1 MFNLRNL
8 KYCLLVLLLLTTA
21 CSGGGTPAPSQE
33 GITVSGSPSTPIR
46 VHMSMPFAPTVNQ
59 DIQVDLQVSSAE
71 AVKDV
76 QVSFELPEGVELVSS
91 QAQEPIDLDAGETFN
106 FSAVIRF
113 TSPGQYA
120 INGLA
125 LSDEIAPGTRWGD
138 LATIYITVGETSSS
152 FGNETTAGEQ
162 GGSGGGSGGGEGGN
176 GYSDCTNPAEN
187 QPGCVPPP
195 PVHVP
200 AIECPP
206 PSSEPATP
214 ISLALTAPVTAK
226 ADEIIAVTVIV
237 CSIKD
242 APQTQ
247 VTLELPAGVELLQ
260 GAVAWQADLLANQP
274 LSFTLSIRFTASGEY
289 SLSAT
294 ALYSFAEGTVW
305 GDSRSVVVK
314 VK

>member
-8 KYCLLVLLLLTTA
+8 NYCLLALLLLTTA
-21 CSGGGTPAPSQE
+21 CSGGGTPAPTQE

-46 VHMSMPFAPTVNQ
+46 VQMSMPFAPTVNQ
-59 DIQVDLQVSSAE
+59 DVQVDLQVSSAE
-71 AVKDV
+71 AVKGV
-76 QVSFELPEGVELVSS
+76 EVSFELPEGVELVSS
-91 QAQEPIDLDAGETFN
+91 QAQEQIDLDAGGI
-106 FSAVIRF
+106 FSLSVVIRF
-113 TSPGQYA
+113 TRPGQYA
-120 INGLA
+120 INGQA
-125 LSDEIAPGTRWGD
+125 LSEEIAPGTRWGD

-152 FGNETTAGEQ
+152 FGGETTAGEQ
-162 GGSGGGSGGGEGGN
+162 GGSGGGSGGGEGGS
-176 GYSDCTNPAEN
+176 GYSDCANPAAD

-195 PVHVP
+195 PVPVP

-214 ISLALTAPVTAK
+214 ISLALTAPDTAR
-226 ADEIIAVTVIV
+226 ADEIIAVTVVV
-237 CSIKD
+237 CSIQD

-260 GAVAWQADLLANQP
+260 GALAWQADLLANQP

-305 GDSRSVVVK
+305 GDSSLVVVR

>member
-1 MFNLRNL
+1 MFKLRNL
-8 KYCLLVLLLLTTA
+8 NYCLLALLLLATA
-21 CSGGGTPAPSQE
+21 CSGVGKPAPTQE
-33 GITVSGSPSTPIR
+33 SITVPGSPSTPVR
-46 VHMSMPFAPTVNQ
+46 VQMSMPFAPTVNQ
-59 DIQVDLQVSSAE
+59 DVQVDLQVSSAE
-71 AVKDV
+71 AVKGV
-76 QVSFELPEGVELVSS
+76 QASFELPEGVELVSS
-91 QAQEPIDLDAGETFN
+91 QAQEQIDLDAGETFS

-113 TSPGQYA
+113 TRPGQYA
-120 INGLA
+120 INGRA
-125 LSDEIAPGTRWGD
+125 LSEEIAPGTRWGD
-138 LATIYITVGETSSS
+138 LATINITVGETSSS
-152 FGNETTAGEQ
+152 FGFETTAGEQ
-162 GGSGGGSGGGEGGN
+162 AESGGGSGGEGGG

-195 PVHVP
+195 PVPIP

-214 ISLALTAPVTAK
+214 ISLALTAPDTAK
-226 ADEIIAVTVIV
+226 ANEIIPVTVVV
-237 CSIKD
+237 CSIQD

-247 VTLELPAGVELLQ
+247 VRLELPAGVELLQ
-260 GAVAWQADLLANQP
+260 GALTWPADLLANQP

-305 GDSRSVVVK
+305 GDSSSVVVR